1 MYSDVFWGMSLPATS
16 TASGIGGT
24 MTHPVALY
32 ENTDGHLLDKIPRTQ
47 VFLMFQNGLQSTKY
61 SYLEVNFTQV

>member
-16 TASGIGGT
+16 TASGIGET

-32 ENTDGHLLDKIPRTQ
+32 ENTDGHLLDKIPRA
-47 VFLMFQNGLQSTKY
+47 
-61 SYLEVNFTQV
+61 